1 MEKVSIP
8 VKLPDIQKAKLL
20 LGKIIHPTLL
30 DFSRQL
36 SERAGIEV
44 YLKCENLNR
53 TGSFKIRGAYNRMAH
68 LTAEEKSHGVVA
80 ASAGNHAQ
88 GVALAA

>member
-1 MEKVSIP
+1 MEKIP
-8 VKLPDIQKAKLL
+8 VNLSDIQKAKSLL
-20 LGKIIHPTLL
+20 EKIIHPTLL

-68 LTAEEKSHGVVA
+68 LTEEEKSNGVVA

-88 GVALAA
+88 G